1 MLYSRH
7 RRRIYT
13 EEMAKVVAAVWGV
26 ELIRFLTA
34 LAILQQDYMKIKDEV
49 QDEEKDEYV
58 LVFPSSCCKISS
70 TAMR

>member
-1 MLYSRH
+1 
-7 RRRIYT
+7 
-13 EEMAKVVAAVWGV
+13 MAKVVAAVWGI
-26 ELIRFLTA
+26 ELIQFLTA